1 MQFWGER
8 DLYNI
13 GIGSSKLYLDISYW
27 KNTEM
32 EVNKQTI
39 ENSTEDCS
47 VSIIVK
53 MIVAKS

>member
-13 GIGSSKLYLDISYW
+13 GIGSSKLYLVISYW

-39 ENSTEDCS
+39 EYSTED
-47 VSIIVK
+47 
-53 MIVAKS
+53 

>member
-13 GIGSSKLYLDISYW
+13 GIGSSKLYLVISYW